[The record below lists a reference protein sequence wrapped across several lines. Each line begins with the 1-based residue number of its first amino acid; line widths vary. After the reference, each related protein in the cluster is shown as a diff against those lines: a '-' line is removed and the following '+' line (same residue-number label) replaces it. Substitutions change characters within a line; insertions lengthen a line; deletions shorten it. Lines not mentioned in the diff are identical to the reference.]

1 MYCFLIHVVHWR
13 YYEDKHPLPEFFK
26 LIESLDAL
34 SNRWEGSPRLNT
46 TGHANLAAKYAGL
59 LRRMHEKCVN
69 DVGFRIGVLA
79 YANELGVDSINS
91 PQVVNIDQEDSS
103 DEEDITERTEE
114 NSRRRSMNE
123 PNHVQN
129 PEAQDVTKGEDQTG
143 SGYQANGSSRTAGRE
158 GTFPPTGELRTPISI
173 DPTPVQL
180 PVSQQQY
187 PLMQRPNVSVM
198 QGNDIVPD
206 EFTYISQMFLNQ
218 QFLDRDRVISYD
230 EGMFAANMDGW
241 E

>member
-1 MYCFLIHVVHWR
+1 
-13 YYEDKHPLPEFFK
+13 
-26 LIESLDAL
+26 
-34 SNRWEGSPRLNT
+34 
-46 TGHANLAAKYAGL
+46 
-59 LRRMHEKCVN
+59 MHEKCIN
-69 DVGFRIGVLA
+69 DVSFRIEVLA

-91 PQVVNIDQEDSS
+91 PQVVNVDQEDTS
-103 DEEDITERTEE
+103 DEEDIMARTEE
-114 NSRRRSMNE
+114 NSRRQTINK
-123 PNHVQN
+123 PNHVRN
-129 PEAQDVTKGEDQTG
+129 SEVQDVAKNEDRAA
-143 SGYQANGSSRTAGRE
+143 SGYQTNESNRTTGRK
-158 GTFPPTGELRTPISI
+158 GTFQSTGELRTSISI

-187 PLMQRPNVSVM
+187 PLMQRPNVPVM

>member
-1 MYCFLIHVVHWR
+1 MYCLLIHIVHWR

-59 LRRMHEKCVN
+59 LRRMHERCMN
-69 DVGFRIGVLA
+69 DLSFRIDVLA
-79 YANELGVDSINS
+79 YANELAVDSINS
-91 PQVVNIDQEDSS
+91 PQVANTGQEDTS
-103 DEEDITERTEE
+103 DEEDIMARTEE
-114 NSRRRSMNE
+114 NTRRRKLKK
-123 PNHVQN
+123 PNHVRI
-129 PEAQDVTKGEDQTG
+129 PEVQDVAKDRMTG
-143 SGYQANGSSRTAGRE
+143 HE
-158 GTFPPTGELRTPISI
+158 GPFPPTNELSTPISI

-180 PVSQQQY
+180 PVNQQSY
-187 PLMQRPNVSVM
+187 PLMQPSNVPVM
-198 QGNDIVPD
+198 PGNDIAPD

>member
-1 MYCFLIHVVHWR
+1 MYCLLIHIVHWR

-46 TGHANLAAKYAGL
+46 TGHGNLAAKYAGL
-59 LRRMHEKCVN
+59 LRRMHEKCIN
-69 DVGFRIGVLA
+69 DVSFRIEVLA

-91 PQVVNIDQEDSS
+91 PQVVNVDQEDTS
-103 DEEDITERTEE
+103 DEEDIMASTDE
-114 NSRRRSMNE
+114 NSRRQRINK

-129 PEAQDVTKGEDQTG
+129 PEIQDVAKSEDQAA
-143 SGYQANGSSRTAGRE
+143 SGYQANESNGTTVCE
-158 GTFPPTGELRTPISI
+158 GTFPSTGELRTPISI
-173 DPTPVQL
+173 DPIPVQL
-180 PVSQQQY
+180 PVNQQQY
-187 PLMQRPNVSVM
+187 PLMQRPNIPVM

>member
-1 MYCFLIHVVHWR
+1 MLIHIVHWR
-13 YYEDKHPLPEFFK
+13 YYGDKHPLPEFFK

-59 LRRMHEKCVN
+59 LRRMHERCIS
-69 DVGFRIGVLA
+69 DLSFRINVLA
-79 YANELGVDSINS
+79 YANELAIDSINS
-91 PQVVNIDQEDSS
+91 PRVVNTGHEDDS
-103 DEEDITERTEE
+103 DEEYIMTRTEE
-114 NSRRRSMNE
+114 HSQRRTVKK
-123 PNHVQN
+123 PNHAQIIEV
-129 PEAQDVTKGEDQTG
+129 QDVANGENQVAN
-143 SGYQANGSSRTAGRE
+143 GYQANKPNRTTGRE
-158 GTFPPTGELRTPISI
+158 GPFPPTDELPTPISI
-173 DPTPVQL
+173 DPTSVQPPVN
-180 PVSQQQY
+180 QQPY
-187 PLMQRPNVSVM
+187 PLMQQPDVTVLP
-198 QGNDIVPD
+198 GNDIVPD